1 MLTSGS
7 RPRARE
13 RCRALIAA
21 AASAAGTCW
30 SQSGSR
36 WPHGIEHSSCRLR
49 RAGCMAR
56 SCNQGSGRS
65 VANDLVNPEHRL
77 PTAPTGACAWPRV
90 RRQVTS
96 ASRSTRSDPAT
107 TARAT
112 SCRPAPAASSTRF
125 TSTRSTDARA
135 YLRLPLHARAS
146 GDAGVSDVRGTWSER
161 HVGGLSHPPG
171 IAQVTGGATKER
183 Q

>member
-1 MLTSGS
+1 MLTSGR
-7 RPRARE
+7 RPRARA

-49 RAGCMAR
+49 RALHGKELQPGIWEVGGQRRRQPRAP
-56 SCNQGSGRS
+56 
-65 VANDLVNPEHRL
+65 APA
-77 PTAPTGACAWPRV
+77 APTGASGRPRV
-90 RRQVTS
+90 RQQVPS

-112 SCRPAPAASSTRF
+112 SCRPTPAASSTRF
-125 TSTRSTDARA
+125 TSTRSTYARA

-146 GDAGVSDVRGTWSER
+146 GDAGVSDGRGTWSER

-171 IAQVTGGATKER
+171 IAQVTGGAT
-183 Q
+183 